1 MIVKDLGLMQKI
13 VDHHKDLDWDGWNVV
28 ERKLSPVSELSED
41 GIRINGKWYSQ
52 KVYKINI
59 NGWDIPDKYGE
70 W

>member
-1 MIVKDLGLMQKI
+1 MQKI
-13 VDHHKDLDWDGWNVV
+13 VDHYKELDWNGWDVV

-41 GIRINGKWYSQ
+41 GVRINGKWYSQ
-52 KVYKINI
+52 KVYKIGI